1 MKAMQHAVLASI
13 LAIGSMFAN
22 VATAKEISSPAKTVE
37 NVQMSSQQELV
48 ALFFAAA
55 KTGNHEVIHEF
66 LKYGFPVDVRNS
78 AGFTPLMMATYYGHQ
93 TIVTTLLNHGQADRA
108 KDHSRICQGDW
119 SGKTAAENHSGTGE
133 NPRPVVKIKPIIL

>member
-55 KTGNHEVIHEF
+55 KTGNHEVIHDF
-66 LKYGFPVDVRNS
+66 LKYGFPADVRNS
-78 AGFTPLMMATYYGHQ
+78 AGSTPPLTATHPAPPTPLPP
-93 TIVTTLLNHGQADRA
+93 LLPHAPA
-108 KDHSRICQGDW
+108 PS
-119 SGKTAAENHSGTGE
+119 A
-133 NPRPVVKIKPIIL
+133 P